1 MGRRSESQDLVLELG
16 RGLTGVDEDPREE
29 MSQKCIRYRRY
40 GFVFT
45 PFRQMR
51 RRFIESF
58 RLVKRRGVREMR
70 SGTTEVKGGL
80 NDVIEGLTREV
91 SLRTT

>member
-1 MGRRSESQDLVLELG
+1 
-16 RGLTGVDEDPREE
+16 
-29 MSQKCIRYRRY
+29 
-40 GFVFT
+40 
-45 PFRQMR
+45 MR